1 MRKGDEKVNAIDFE
15 TFKNERNY
23 RASRK
28 VDEKTMQK
36 IRALKVKRLSEVKFA
51 FF

>member
-1 MRKGDEKVNAIDFE
+1 MRKGEEKINAIDFE

-23 RASRK
+23 RATRE
-28 VDEKTMQK
+28 VDEKTMK
-36 IRALKVKRLSEVKFA
+36 RIRALKVKRLSEVKFA

>member
-1 MRKGDEKVNAIDFE
+1 MKKGEDKVNAIDFE

-23 RASRK
+23 RTNRK
-28 VDEKTMQK
+28 VDENTMKK